1 MKNFFKEK
9 IKKKITSEEKDI
21 KDIWRRIRKRDFSG
35 NTGLVVKN
43 SIYQFSTNSVAKIG
57 SLIFTVILARMLMPE
72 LFGLYNL
79 ALSTIL
85 IFAVF
90 SNLGI
95 GQILIRF
102 VSREFGRKNKKK
114 AKSYVLY
121 LGKLK
126 SLLVFISILILVI
139 SARFISNNYY
149 QKPLFLALIAGSLY
163 ILFTGIT
170 RFLQS
175 LLLASNYFNS
185 LFYKEIIFQ
194 IVRLILIPLV
204 ILLSL
209 KQLSSN
215 ESILFFIILG
225 LSFSYLIASIFLLIF
240 SKNKLKYLTE
250 KKKKISSS
258 EKKKVNKFILPISIT
273 TITTAFF
280 GYIDII
286 MLGRF
291 VLPEYIGYYG
301 AALSLAVSVIPLI
314 TFSVVLLP
322 IFSRIKN
329 QQLERG
335 FKKIFSMTLLL
346 SLMAFLFVL
355 VFSSF
360 IINFVYGIEYA
371 SSINILRFFS
381 LLLISAPI
389 ISIYNSYFIARGK
402 PGILAKFLIV
412 SLIVNIILNLL
423 AIFLLRNYGGL
434 SVVYGITGATIF
446 SRWFYMFS
454 LILMKKRIK

>member
-1 MKNFFKEK
+1 MEENL
-9 IKKKITSEEKDI
+9 KKKVSEEIRQEEKDI
-21 KDIWRRIRKRDFSG
+21 REIWRRIRKRDFSG
-35 NTGLVVKN
+35 NTGLAVKN
-43 SIYQFSTNSVAKIG
+43 SIYQFSITLIAKIG
-57 SLIFTVILARMLMPE
+57 SLIFIIILARMLMPE
-72 LFGLYNL
+72 LFGLYSL

-95 GQILIRF
+95 GQVLIRF
-102 VSREFGRKNKKK
+102 VSREFRRNKEK

-126 SLLVFISILILVI
+126 SLLVLISILILVI
-139 SARFISNNYY
+139 SAKFISNSYY

-163 ILFTGIT
+163 ILFTSIT
-170 RFLQS
+170 RFLQA
-175 LLLASNYFNS
+175 LLMASNYFKG

-194 IVRLILIPLV
+194 MVRLILIPLL
-204 ILLSL
+204 ILFSL
-209 KQLSSN
+209 KQLFSN

-225 LSFSYLIASIFLLIF
+225 LSFSYLIASVFLFIF

-250 KKKKISSS
+250 KERKISSL

-273 TITTAFF
+273 AITAVFF

-301 AALSLAVSVIPLI
+301 AALSLALSIPALI
-314 TFSVVLLP
+314 TFSIVLLP
-322 IFSRIKN
+322 IFSRMKN

-335 FKKIFSMTLLL
+335 FKKVFSITL
-346 SLMAFLFVL
+346 SLSLISFLFVL
-355 VFSSF
+355 FLSSF
-360 IINFVYGIEYA
+360 IINFIYGVEYA

-402 PGILAKFLIV
+402 PIILAKFLVI

-423 AIFLLRNYGGL
+423 AIFLLKDYGSL
-434 SVVYGITGATIF
+434 FVVYGITGATIF

-454 LILMKKRIK
+454 LILMKRRIK